1 MSAKPIRNFLAAP
14 ERTLSGRIKALFQR
28 ARRLMPTRAEARRQR
43 ALRWL
48 GPLLEREW
56 LWRMNRRAVAS
67 GVALGVFFGLIVP
80 VAQIP
85 FAAAGALLLR
95 ANLPAA
101 VLATLVSNPLTVP
114 PIYWLAHRTGAA
126 ILEPSEPERVVASA
140 ADDLE
145 AAHTI
150 SADWIQ
156 RITDVGAPLMLGLS
170 LFAACGAMLAYLAVR
185 PSGDGVSYGSGGAR
199 VQEKLAPSTGC
210 IETDLRNPGITD
222 EQRKS
227 ILSCAACRL
236 LQTASSPSLNAA
248 ADLTEP
254 AAPVL
259 TTGSLPVP
267 PSSVATAHS

>member
-170 LFAACGAMLAYLAVR
+170 LFAACGAMIAYLAVR
-185 PSGDGVSYGSGGAR
+185 LIWRWSVLWQRRRPRASRETGA
-199 VQEKLAPSTGC
+199 
-210 IETDLRNPGITD
+210 
-222 EQRKS
+222 
-227 ILSCAACRL
+227 
-236 LQTASSPSLNAA
+236 
-248 ADLTEP
+248 
-254 AAPVL
+254 
-259 TTGSLPVP
+259 
-267 PSSVATAHS
+267 

>member
-1 MSAKPIRNFLAAP
+1 
-14 ERTLSGRIKALFQR
+14 
-28 ARRLMPTRAEARRQR
+28 MPTRAEARRQR

-101 VLATLVSNPLTVP
+101 ALATLVSNPLTVA

-126 ILEPSEPERVVASA
+126 ILAPPGSEQIVAPA

-145 AAHTI
+145 AAHIT

-156 RITDVGAPLMLGLS
+156 RIADVGGPLMLGLS
-170 LFAACGAMLAYLAVR
+170 LFAACGAVLAYVAVR
-185 PSGDGVSYGSGGAR
+185 LIWRWSVLWQRRRPR
-199 VQEKLAPSTGC
+199 VFSERDA
-210 IETDLRNPGITD
+210 
-222 EQRKS
+222 
-227 ILSCAACRL
+227 
-236 LQTASSPSLNAA
+236 
-248 ADLTEP
+248 
-254 AAPVL
+254 
-259 TTGSLPVP
+259 
-267 PSSVATAHS
+267 